1 MSSASSKGRDGTPG
15 SQRGKLSAYSFQER
29 VGGGPYHK
37 LQHWQE
43 GKNRT
48 RYVPSDEVAEVEAA
62 L

>member
-1 MSSASSKGRDGTPG
+1 MNASTKQQLLKQIAAIGAME
-15 SQRGKLSAYSFQER
+15 RGKLSAYSFQER

-48 RYVPSDEVAEVEAA
+48 RYVPSDEVA
-62 L
+62 